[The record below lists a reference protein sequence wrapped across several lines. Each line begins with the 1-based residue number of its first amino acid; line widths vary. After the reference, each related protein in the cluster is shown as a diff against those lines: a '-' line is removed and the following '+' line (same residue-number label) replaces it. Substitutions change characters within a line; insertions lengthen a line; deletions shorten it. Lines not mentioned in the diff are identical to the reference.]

1 MIFSSIVG
9 GPVDSEILLPLRTA
23 GVPLMEGAECA
34 MSALRHL
41 ADYYHFRA
49 SRQARL
55 QEEDAAVSAHPKLP
69 AGILP
74 AEAAFRLLDSFGI
87 PVVPTL
93 LTRNADEAATAS
105 ERIGFPVVLK
115 IESAQITH
123 KSDVGGVELGLSSA
137 AEVRDAFQRIRQ
149 RIAAKNP
156 TAEIAGI
163 VVQGMA
169 AEGTEMILGV
179 KRDPLFGPVVVCGLG
194 GILVE
199 VLQDVAIGIPPVSR
213 EQAHKL
219 LTGLRGWLLLTGV
232 RGKPPADV
240 DALCDAIVKVSNL
253 AVSLGEQLLA
263 LNINPLVVHAT
274 NHGVVAV
281 DALVQIG

>member
-1 MIFSSIVG
+1 
-9 GPVDSEILLPLRTA
+9 
-23 GVPLMEGAECA
+23 
-34 MSALRHL
+34 
-41 ADYYHFRA
+41 
-49 SRQARL
+49 
-55 QEEDAAVSAHPKLP
+55 
-69 AGILP
+69 
-74 AEAAFRLLDSFGI
+74 
-87 PVVPTL
+87 
-93 LTRNADEAATAS
+93 LTRNAGEAASAS

-137 AEVRDAFQRIRQ
+137 AEVRDAFLRIRQ

-169 AEGTEMILGV
+169 AEGIEMILGI
-179 KRDPLFGPVVVCGLG
+179 KRDPLFGPVVVCGFG

-199 VLQDVAIGIPPVSR
+199 VLKDVAIGIPPVSR
-213 EQAHKL
+213 EQAHSL
-219 LTGLRGWLLLTGV
+219 LTGLRGRLLLTGI
-232 RGKPPADV
+232 RGKPPADL

-263 LNINPLVVHAT
+263 LDINPLVVHAT